1 MTRYAKWVHFDGQA
15 GAVPALD
22 RCAASHSPS
31 LLASLPRMTA
41 NAIPRK
47 KPARPPSA
55 ARLRLAPEAS
65 EALSGLA
72 SAFDLSRAEVVR
84 RLVRAAT
91 EIGPA
96 LSAQNNATVLTLAV
110 QVRRVGR
117 NLDQLLHAIHTGRA
131 VMIADAEPVFRDLAE
146 AVADVEARL
155 DAMTAGY
162 AARLRRVADLPE
174 IGP

>member
-1 MTRYAKWVHFDGQA
+1 
-15 GAVPALD
+15 
-22 RCAASHSPS
+22 
-31 LLASLPRMTA
+31 MTA
-41 NAIPRK
+41 IATPRK
-47 KPARPPSA
+47 KPARSPSA

-84 RLVRAAT
+84 RLVRAAA

-96 LSAQNNATVLTLAV
+96 LSAENNATVLALAV

-146 AVADVEARL
+146 AVADVEVRL